1 MFCQLSIV
9 SLSARVKMC
18 SYVIVRIHMH
28 MCVGKPTELS
38 HLVCQ
43 EIPITNTEATVA
55 FLC

>member
-1 MFCQLSIV
+1 MFCQLAIV

-38 HLVCQ
+38 HLVFQ
-43 EIPITNTEATVA
+43 EIPITNIEATVV